1 MNISD
6 KGIKIICE
14 SETFK
19 AKPYLCPAGIPTIGY
34 GSTCYENGTKVTLK
48 NTPITEQRAIAMLKC
63 HIDKIVAPT
72 IKKLIKTELNQNQY
86 DALCSFIYNVGDGNF
101 KSSTLLKKVNANRFD
116 PTIQN
121 EFMKWVHAGGKVL
134 KGLVTRRM
142 KEGNLYFGT

>member
-34 GSTCYENGTKVTLK
+34 GSTCYENGAKVTLK
-48 NTPITEQRAIAMLKC
+48 DATITEQRAMAMLKC

-72 IKKLIKTELNQNQY
+72 IKKLVKTELNQNQY

-121 EFMKWVHAGGKVL
+121 EFMKWVHAEGKVL

-142 KEGNLYFGT
+142 KEGNLYFGI